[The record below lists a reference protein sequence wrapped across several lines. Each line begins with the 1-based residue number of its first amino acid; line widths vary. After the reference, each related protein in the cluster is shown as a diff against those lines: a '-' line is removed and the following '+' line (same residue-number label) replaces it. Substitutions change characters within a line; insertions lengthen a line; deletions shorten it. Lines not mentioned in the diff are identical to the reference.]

1 MSQGKM
7 FFDNS
12 FYSNWNKRLSFSNIF
27 IIKKV
32 YFKKRYFGL
41 VCDFLQNVFHKIVSL
56 NAEKINW
63 LVKNKLIIIF

>member
-1 MSQGKM
+1 
-7 FFDNS
+7 
-12 FYSNWNKRLSFSNIF
+12 LSFSNIF

-41 VCDFLQNVFHKIVSL
+41 VSDFLQNVFHKIVSL